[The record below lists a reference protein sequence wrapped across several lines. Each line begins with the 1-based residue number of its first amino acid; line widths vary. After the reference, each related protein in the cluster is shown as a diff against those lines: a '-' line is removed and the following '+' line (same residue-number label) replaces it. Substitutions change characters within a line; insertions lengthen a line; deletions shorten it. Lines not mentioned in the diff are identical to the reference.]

1 MLTIG
6 PKDRLTVHPIAQG
19 DSWVVRLTLAPA
31 GKPHAQPDDLEDALT
46 HYARFPTY
54 RDACELKGRILA
66 AGVVDERHWT
76 WVPRE
81 AGRFGGVPTARP
93 AYVGSFR
100 EYRHAPARLAA
111 STGGTSPSTRTT
123 SSVRQRLLC

>member
-6 PKDRLTVHPIAQG
+6 PKDTLVVVPVAQG
-19 DSWVVRLTLAPA
+19 QSWVVRLTLATA
-31 GKPHAQPDDLEDALT
+31 GKPYAQPDDLEDALT
-46 HYARFPTY
+46 HFARFPTY
-54 RDACELKGRILA
+54 RDALEMKGRILA

-100 EYRHAPARLAA
+100 EYRHAPARSPDATA
-111 STGGTSPSTRTT
+111 RTSPSTRTT
-123 SSVRQRLLC
+123 PSVRQAPLF